1 MRSLLKANPE
11 KRPNWDDI
19 LKMPAIKKKLD
30 IYFQENMYDAET
42 NELLKTIIFPK
53 NLMYLT
59 DQLPV
64 PTYEDDDDDFNEHIK
79 SSTLPHK

>member
-1 MRSLLKANPE
+1 MLKANPD
-11 KRPNWDDI
+11 KRPDCDDI
-19 LKMPAIKKKLD
+19 LKMPSIKKKIDL
-30 IYFQENMYDAET
+30 YFQEKVYDDET

-64 PTYEDDDDDFNEHIK
+64 PTYDDDDDFNEQIK
-79 SSTLPHK
+79 SSTLPFK